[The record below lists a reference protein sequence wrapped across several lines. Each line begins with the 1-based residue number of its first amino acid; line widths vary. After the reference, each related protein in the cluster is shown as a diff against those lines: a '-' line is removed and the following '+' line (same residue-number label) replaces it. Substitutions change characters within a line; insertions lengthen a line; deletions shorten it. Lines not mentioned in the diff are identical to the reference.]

1 MIPKEW
7 LKRIR
12 RVEIKSRL
20 ISEQL
25 MAGASGSI
33 FKGRG
38 IDFEDVREYVPGDD
52 VRRIDW
58 NVSGRMRK
66 TYIKRFIEE
75 RELMI
80 LLMVDMSGSGHF
92 GTAGR
97 TKRELAAE
105 IAGALAFSAVRDG
118 DRVGLMLFTDQ
129 VEHYLPARKT
139 RQHVFRLIRDLLFRE
154 IRGEGTSIG
163 NALRFFHRVVHRPAI
178 LFMISDFL
186 DEGYERALKAANQR
200 HDVVAIRLLDP
211 RELSLPD
218 VGTAWLR
225 DAESGEVIEVDTSDP
240 KLRQAYERAA
250 RQRESDLLDFFR
262 RARIGSVELRTD
274 QPYRRPLRVFFEHH
288 CRSKVA

>member
-25 MAGASGSI
+25 MAGASASI

-58 NVSGRMRK
+58 NVSARMRK
-66 TYIKRFIEE
+66 TFIKRFIEE

-80 LLMVDMSGSGHF
+80 MLLVDMSHSGHF

-105 IAGALAFSAVRDG
+105 IAGTIAFSAVRDC
-118 DRVGLMLFTDQ
+118 DRVGMLLFTDR
-129 VEHYLPARKT
+129 VERYVPPRKT
-139 RQHVFRLIRDLLFRE
+139 RQHVFRLIRDLLYHE
-154 IRGEGTSIG
+154 VEGQGTSIK
-163 NALRFFHRVVHRPAI
+163 NALKYLNHVVHRPTI
-178 LFMISDFL
+178 VFLISDFL
-186 DEGYERALKAANQR
+186 DEGYERALKAANR
-200 HDVVAIRLLDP
+200 KHDVIAIKLLDP
-211 RELSLPD
+211 RELTLPD
-218 VGTAWLR
+218 VGAALLQDSET
-225 DAESGEVIEVDTSDP
+225 GEVLEVDTSDP
-240 KLRQAYERAA
+240 ELRALYERQALERQAA
-250 RQRESDLLDFFR
+250 LQDYLH
-262 RARIGSVELRTD
+262 RAQIGSLEVRTD
-274 QPYRRPLRVFFEHH
+274 RPYYRALRVFFEQHS
-288 CRSKVA
+288 RSKVA

>member
-1 MIPKEW
+1 MIPKAW

-66 TYIKRFIEE
+66 TYVKRFIEE
-75 RELMI
+75 RELQVM
-80 LLMVDMSGSGHF
+80 LLVDMSHSGHF

-97 TKRELAAE
+97 TKRELSAE
-105 IAGALAFSAVRDG
+105 IAGALALSAVRDS

-139 RQHVFRLIRDLLFRE
+139 RQHVFRLIRDMLYHE
-154 IRGEGTSIG
+154 VRGQGTSIR
-163 NALRFFHRVVHRPAI
+163 NALRFFNRVIHRPTI
-178 LFMISDFL
+178 VFIISDFL

-200 HDVVAIRLLDP
+200 HDVIAIKLLDA
-211 RELSLPD
+211 REMALPN
-218 VGTAWLR
+218 VGTALLQ
-225 DAESGEVIEVDTSDP
+225 DAETGEVMELDTSDP
-240 KLRQAYERAA
+240 DLRAAYEREAQ
-250 RQRESDLLDFFR
+250 QRETALLDFFR
-262 RARIGSVELRTD
+262 RAKIGSVELRTD
-274 QPYRRPLRVFFEHH
+274 RPHHRPLRVFFARHL
-288 CRSKVA
+288 RSKVA

>member
-20 ISEQL
+20 TSEQL
-25 MAGASGSI
+25 MAGASASI

-58 NVSGRMRK
+58 NVSARMRK
-66 TYIKRFIEE
+66 TFVKRFIEE
-75 RELMI
+75 RELMVMV
-80 LLMVDMSGSGHF
+80 LVDMSWSGHF

-105 IAGALAFSAVRDG
+105 IAGALAFSAVRDS
-118 DRVGLMLFTDQ
+118 DRVGLILFTDK

-139 RQHVFRLIRDLLFRE
+139 RQHVFRLIRDMLYHEVEGR
-154 IRGEGTSIG
+154 GTSIR
-163 NALRFFHRVVHRPAI
+163 NALRFLNHVVHRPAI
-178 LFMISDFL
+178 VFLISDFI
-186 DEGYERALKAANQR
+186 DAGYERLLKAANQR
-200 HDVVAIRLLDP
+200 HDVIAIRLLDP

-218 VGTAWLR
+218 VGRALLQ
-225 DAESGEVIEVDTSDP
+225 DAETGEVMEVDTADP
-240 KLRQAYERAA
+240 ELRLAYEREA
-250 RQRESDLLDFFR
+250 RTREEALLDFFR
-262 RARIGSVELRTD
+262 RSRIASMELRSD
-274 QPYRRPLRVFFEHH
+274 RPYHRPLRVFFERHY
-288 CRSKVA
+288 RSKVA